1 VENIKLEIGQDVS
14 KILIITKKDDK
25 DYRIVVLKDIKSN
38 QMQVIDEGYLT
49 QEHAS
54 FTSVTQ
60 NNDNTRT
67 ITTDKIDLSRAEV
80 KVVLQSFVE
89 NKI

>member
-1 VENIKLEIGQDVS
+1 
-14 KILIITKKDDK
+14 
-25 DYRIVVLKDIKSN
+25 
-38 QMQVIDEGYLT
+38 MQVIDEGYLT

-67 ITTDKIDLSRAEV
+67 ITTDKIDISRAEV
-80 KVVLQSFVE
+80 KVVLESFVE